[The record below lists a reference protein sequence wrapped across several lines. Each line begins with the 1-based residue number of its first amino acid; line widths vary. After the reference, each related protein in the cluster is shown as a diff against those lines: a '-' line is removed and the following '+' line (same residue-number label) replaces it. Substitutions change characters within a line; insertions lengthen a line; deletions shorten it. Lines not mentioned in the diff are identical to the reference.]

1 MKVKNK
7 EETKRRTEML
17 TELRKQH
24 GERVKEAQQL
34 FKAQQSARKMLERT
48 LLDAPRSV
56 PQLAEGTGISA
67 HEVLWHIA
75 AMKKYG
81 LVEETGTDES
91 GDFYL
96 YGLSKEA
103 KA

>member
-1 MKVKNK
+1 MKAKNK

-24 GERVKEAQQL
+24 GERVKQTQQL
-34 FKAQQSARKMLERT
+34 FKAQQSVRKTLEQAMQ
-48 LLDAPRSV
+48 DAPQSV
-56 PQLAEGTGISA
+56 PQLAEQTNISA
-67 HEVLWHIA
+67 HEILWHIA

-91 GDFYL
+91 GDYYL
-96 YGLSKEA
+96 YGLLKEA

>member
-1 MKVKNK
+1 MKMKNK
-7 EETKRRTEML
+7 EDTRQRTEML
-17 TELRKQH
+17 VELRKQH
-24 GERVKEAQQL
+24 GKQVKRAQAL
-34 FKAQQSARKMLERT
+34 FKAQQSVRKTLER
-48 LLDAPRSV
+48 AMQGASHSV
-56 PQLAEGTGISA
+56 PQLVERTGISA

-91 GDFYL
+91 GDYYL

-103 KA
+103 KV

>member
-1 MKVKNK
+1 MNVKNREQVK
-7 EETKRRTEML
+7 QRTEML
-17 TELRKQH
+17 VELRKQH
-24 GERVKEAQQL
+24 SERAKVAQELLRTQQQVHKTL
-34 FKAQQSARKMLERT
+34 ARAMQSA
-48 LLDAPRSV
+48 ARSV
-56 PQLAEGTGISA
+56 PQLAKQTGIAA

-81 LVEETGTDES
+81 LVEETGMDEA
-91 GDFYL
+91 GEYYL

>member
-1 MKVKNK
+1 
-7 EETKRRTEML
+7 
-17 TELRKQH
+17 
-24 GERVKEAQQL
+24 
-34 FKAQQSARKMLERT
+34 MLERA
-48 LLDAPRSV
+48 LQDAPHSV
-56 PQLAEGTGISA
+56 PQLAGQTGISA

-81 LVEETGTDES
+81 LVEETGMDES
-91 GDFYL
+91 GDYYL